1 MPGAT
6 GNAGDGG
13 TIHVT
18 HAHLPPRRRS
28 DMIGHLATPQYLV
41 SQAADLGALE
51 TAPDLHDLAAV
62 DDAYSELV
70 RRADRGEAPAVE
82 VIARAAALISA
93 ALVSVV
99 NLLDIDEIVFGG
111 PAWARAA
118 PLMRSEIVARIHDLP
133 ERGARHLVTV
143 GDATVGEDVA
153 AVGAACLVLDRLLS
167 PRPSTL
173 LIGHGARVGGGA
185 ADPVA
190 TRSEGQSTA

>member
-1 MPGAT
+1 
-6 GNAGDGG
+6 
-13 TIHVT
+13 
-18 HAHLPPRRRS
+18 
-28 DMIGHLATPQYLV
+28 MIGHLATPQYLV
-41 SQAADLGALE
+41 SQAAELGALE
-51 TAPDLHDLAAV
+51 TAPNLNDLAAV

-70 RRADRGEAPAVE
+70 RRADRGEAPAVKVLE
-82 VIARAAALISA
+82 RAAALISA

-118 PLMRSEIVARIHDLP
+118 PLMRAEIVARINDSP

-153 AVGAACLVLDRLLS
+153 AVGAACLILDRILS

-173 LIGHGARVGGGA
+173 LIRHGAAVGGEATDPA
-185 ADPVA
+185 AA
-190 TRSEGQSTA
+190 RSEGVPTA